1 MDGAP
6 SGVFLFLAF
15 LIPSQKARKPRPA
28 TATTGPITAPAI
40 QACEVLAVAAAGGGV
55 SVADSDLD
63 PVPVADGPGFGTD
76 GPVVGVDVADVL
88 DVAVTIS
95 R

>member
-1 MDGAP
+1 MDGVP
-6 SGVFLFLAF
+6 SGAFLFLAF

-28 TATTGPITAPAI
+28 RATTGPITAPAI
-40 QACEVLAVAAAGGGV
+40 HACEVLAVAAGV
-55 SVADSDLD
+55 SVAAASDLD
-63 PVPVADGPGFGTD
+63 PVPVADGPAFGTE